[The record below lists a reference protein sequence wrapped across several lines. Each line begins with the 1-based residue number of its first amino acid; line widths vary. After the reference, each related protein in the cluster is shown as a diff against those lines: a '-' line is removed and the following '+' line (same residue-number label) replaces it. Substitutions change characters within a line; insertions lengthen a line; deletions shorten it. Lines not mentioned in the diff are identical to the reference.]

1 MFNPLTLKC
10 LNPEHNAN
18 ILLGVVIVVLVVLVV
33 LDVAKGVKQSQIL
46 NLKT

>member
-18 ILLGVVIVVLVVLVV
+18 ILLGVVIVVLVVL
-33 LDVAKGVKQSQIL
+33 DVAKGVKQSQIL